1 MAFVRNAKEAGFE
14 KRARREGNRKGG
26 SIEAGYSQTMIM
38 ALLVGD
44 DRVPGD

>member
-1 MAFVRNAKEAGFE
+1 MRNVKEVGLE

-38 ALLVGD
+38 ALLVGGH
-44 DRVPGD
+44 RVPGD